1 MYVSEAMWPP
11 GHIQGESSIQAGG
24 GVRQKMTG
32 VAAWES
38 KFSEVWDSGSEVLSA
53 YQWGMQP
60 LMTGSPQS
68 HIQKFSYSSFTQ
80 IIFPEQFKV
89 FEKSLVC

>member
-1 MYVSEAMWPP
+1 MHKLTGNKYRFSTWHRDKKLSQRTALIIFIISIMYVSEAMWPP

-38 KFSEVWDSGSEVLSA
+38 KFSEV
-53 YQWGMQP
+53 
-60 LMTGSPQS
+60 
-68 HIQKFSYSSFTQ
+68 
-80 IIFPEQFKV
+80 
-89 FEKSLVC
+89 